1 MRIRDLLSID
11 AIELNAN
18 PATKLDTIDQ
28 AIALMQKNGNIVD
41 VENYKS
47 AVLEREEQD
56 STGVGGAIAIPHGR
70 GEGVSKA
77 GLAAMVVP
85 NGVDYDSVDGAPVKL
100 VFLIAAPETK
110 DNVHLQVLSKLS
122 VLLMDETLS
131 ESLIAAKTPQE
142 FMKIIDDAEDAR
154 EAVEAKR
161 AADQASQAQK
171 ASEQPIKTEDNAQ
184 QKEKVPTVLLVIG
197 GLIALA
203 AVISMIL

>member
-1 MRIRDLLSID
+1 MRIRDLLSIS

-18 PATKLDTIDQ
+18 PATKAETIDQ
-28 AIALMQKNGNIVD
+28 AIALMQKNDNIVD
-41 VENYKS
+41 VENYKY
-47 AVLEREEQD
+47 AVLEREAQD
-56 STGVGGAIAIPHGR
+56 STGVGGGIAIPHGR

-122 VLLMDETLS
+122 VLLMDETMS
-131 ESLIAAKTPQE
+131 ESLVNAKTAEE

-154 EAVEAKR
+154 EAIEAKR
-161 AADQASQAQK
+161 AIEQAQASAKAQETAK
-171 ASEQPIKTEDNAQ
+171 QSNEK
-184 QKEKVPTVLLVIG
+184 KEKTPAILLVIG
-197 GLIALA
+197 GLIILGV
-203 AVISMIL
+203 VISLIL